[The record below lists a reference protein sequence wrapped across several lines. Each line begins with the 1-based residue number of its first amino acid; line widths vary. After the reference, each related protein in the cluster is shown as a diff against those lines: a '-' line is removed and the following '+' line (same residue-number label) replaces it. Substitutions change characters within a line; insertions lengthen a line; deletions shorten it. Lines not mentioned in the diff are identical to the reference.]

1 MVNEFL
7 DKVPYWVVF
16 VGYLILFTLSIEA
29 GFRLGRWRGPSAD
42 VLAESRKAQ
51 AGTVLGAMLA
61 LVGFL
66 VAFTFG
72 MAGSQYDARRK
83 LVIDEANAIGTTYL
97 RAAHMPE
104 PHRSNIRQL
113 LREYAAD
120 RQIAQS

>member
-1 MVNEFL
+1 MMLNQFL
-7 DKVPYWVVF
+7 DDVPYWLVF
-16 VGYLILFTLSIEA
+16 VGYLLLFVLSIEA
-29 GFRLGRWRGPSAD
+29 GFRLGRWKGPSAD

-72 MAGSQYDARRK
+72 KAGSQYDARRK

-97 RAAHMPE
+97 RAAHMQE
-104 PHRSNIRQL
+104 PHR
-113 LREYAAD
+113 
-120 RQIAQS
+120 